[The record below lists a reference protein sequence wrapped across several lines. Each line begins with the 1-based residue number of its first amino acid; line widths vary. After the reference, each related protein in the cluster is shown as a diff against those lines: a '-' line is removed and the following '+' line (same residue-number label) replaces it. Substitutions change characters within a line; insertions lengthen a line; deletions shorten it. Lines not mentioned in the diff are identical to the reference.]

1 MSNIHEHSNI
11 EKIDDIEAK
20 NMIFSIPYLAKIKNS
35 EKKIQFISFFAE
47 WCPNCDF
54 EAVNLKTYID
64 RYSSAID
71 FSIVMQF
78 SSKSKSK
85 KFVSKYK
92 LNSKLIDPECL
103 LKDEN
108 LNKKTSFY
116 KFRKVLNDERKW
128 GVPLHIIKIVKQKGV
143 EIFVIKGESKKEELQ
158 NFLDKF

>member
-128 GVPLHIIKIVKQKGV
+128 GVPLHIIKIIKQKGV

>member
-1 MSNIHEHSNI
+1 MSNIHEYSII

-20 NMIFSIPYLAKIKNS
+20 NMMFSIPYLAKIKKS

-47 WCPNCDF
+47 WCPNCEF
-54 EAVNLKTYID
+54 EAINLKTYID
-64 RYSSAID
+64 RYSPAID

-78 SSKSKSK
+78 STNSKSK
-85 KFVSKYK
+85 KFVSKFK
-92 LNSKLIDPECL
+92 LNSKLIEPECL

-128 GVPLHIIKIVKQKGV
+128 GVPFHIIRIIKQKGE
-143 EIFVIKGESKKEELQ
+143 EIFVIKGESRKEDLQ
-158 NFLDKF
+158 NFLDRF

>member
-128 GVPLHIIKIVKQKGV
+128 GVPLHIIKIIKQKGV

-158 NFLDKF
+158 NF